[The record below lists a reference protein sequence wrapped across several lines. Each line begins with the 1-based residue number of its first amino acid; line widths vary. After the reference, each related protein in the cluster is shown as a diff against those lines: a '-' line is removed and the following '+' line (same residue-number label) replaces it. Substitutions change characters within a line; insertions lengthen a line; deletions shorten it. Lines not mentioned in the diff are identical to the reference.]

1 MPGKR
6 SKKAPKKVRSLKAKS
21 MSASQSKRVRG
32 GLNPQPL
39 PPRWAPPTL
48 QKDPIKKIY

>member
-1 MPGKR
+1 MAVKR

-21 MSASQSKRVRG
+21 VGGAQSKGVRG

-39 PPRWAPPTL
+39 PPRMAPKYI
-48 QKDPIKKIY
+48 QVDPINKI